1 MSLIGTTQS
10 DFDASIM
17 QELLRTLTFV
27 NQAVEPSLIPRS
39 IMVSISSS
47 DDTQSCPILVSISP
61 VNDNAPEVDLSGP
74 LDPSI
79 NHTVLLNY
87 TFLGGPASEWISAR
101 DASVIDQDIDGQIE
115 SLTVELLPGQPGDR
129 IFMSEEL
136 GCSLDDTSV
145 CLLR

>member
-1 MSLIGTTQS
+1 M
-10 DFDASIM
+10 
-17 QELLRTLTFV
+17 RTLTFV
-27 NQAVEPSLIPRS
+27 NQAVEPSLLQRTVT
-39 IMVSISSS
+39 VSISSS

-61 VNDNAPEVDLSGP
+61 VNDNAPVVDLNGP

-79 NHTVLLNY
+79 NHTVMLNY

-101 DASVIDQDIDGQIE
+101 DASVMDEDQDGRIE
-115 SLTVELLPGQPGDR
+115 SLTAELLPGQPGDR
-129 IFMSEEL
+129 IFMSEYL

>member
-1 MSLIGTTQS
+1 MN
-10 DFDASIM
+10 
-17 QELLRTLTFV
+17 E
-27 NQAVEPSLIPRS
+27 AVEPSLIQRN
-39 IMVSISSS
+39 IMVSISGP

-61 VNDNAPEVDLSGP
+61 VNDNAPVVDLNGP

-87 TFLGGPASEWISAR
+87 TFVNGPASEWISAR
-101 DASVIDQDIDGQIE
+101 DASVMDEDQDSRIE
-115 SLTVELLPGQPGDR
+115 SMTVDLLPGQPGDR
-129 IFMSEEL
+129 IFMSESL

>member
-1 MSLIGTTQS
+1 
-10 DFDASIM
+10 M

-27 NQAVEPSLIPRS
+27 NQAVEPSLIQRS
-39 IMVSISSS
+39 IMVSVSSS
-47 DDTQSCPILVSISP
+47 DNTQSCTIIVSISP
-61 VNDNAPEVDLSGP
+61 VNDNAPVVNLSGT

-87 TFLGGPASEWISAR
+87 TFLSGPASEWISAR
-101 DASVIDQDIDGQIE
+101 DASVTDEDTDSRIE

-129 IFMSEEL
+129 VFMSENL

>member
-1 MSLIGTTQS
+1 M
-10 DFDASIM
+10 
-17 QELLRTLTFV
+17 RTLTFV
-27 NQAVEPSLIPRS
+27 NQAVEPSLLQRTVT
-39 IMVSISSS
+39 VSISSS

-61 VNDNAPEVDLSGP
+61 VNDNAPVVDLNGP

-79 NHTVLLNY
+79 NHTVMLNY

-101 DASVIDQDIDGQIE
+101 DASVTDEDQDGRIE
-115 SLTVELLPGQPGDR
+115 SLTAELLPGQPGDR
-129 IFMSEEL
+129 IFMSEYL